1 MRYILAYGLPGY
13 GPDASDDNFSVATT
27 WRDVADEA
35 ARMLSESADQA
46 GDTAVGCADAGQYED
61 AWKIRVEADAM
72 YNLAACLDNKRSDAP
87 LFRGNP
93 ATWDRAVQSMVEEH
107 FPYDVADNCRLYV
120 WESDEF
126 GIADDDILGADL
138 TRAEWREV
146 VSALVS
152 AAAIPASVRQEI
164 TTNIL
169 SMTGP
174 LGEPD

>member
-13 GPDASDDNFSVATT
+13 GHDASDDNFSVATT

-46 GDTAVGCADAGQYED
+46 GDTAVSHADAGLYEE
-61 AWKIRVEADAM
+61 AWKIRAEADTM
-72 YNLAACLDNKRSDAP
+72 YNLAASLDNKRSDAP

-93 ATWDRAVQSMVEEH
+93 ATWDRAIQSMVEEH

-120 WESDEF
+120 WESDTF
-126 GIADDDILGADL
+126 GISPEDELEVTL
-138 TRAEWREV
+138 TRGEWQTV
-146 VSALVS
+146 V
-152 AAAIPASVRQEI
+152 AILTEDERPGVPNTLSQAI
-164 TTNIL
+164 T
-169 SMTGP
+169 SQTGP

>member
-1 MRYILAYGLPGY
+1 MRMILAYGLPGY
-13 GPDASDDNFSVATT
+13 GPEASDDNFSVATT
-27 WRDVADEA
+27 WRDVADEVR
-35 ARMLSESADQA
+35 RMLSESADQA
-46 GDTAVGCADAGQYED
+46 GDTAVSYADAGQYED
-61 AWKIRVEADAM
+61 AWKIRAEADTM
-72 YNLAACLDNKRSDAP
+72 YNLAATFDNKRASAP
-87 LFRGNP
+87 LYRGDAAAWD
-93 ATWDRAVQSMVEEH
+93 ATIERLVAEH
-107 FPYDVADNCRLYV
+107 FPYYVADNCRLYV
-120 WESDEF
+120 WESDTF

>member
-1 MRYILAYGLPGY
+1 MRYVLAYGLPGY
-13 GPDASDDNFSVATT
+13 GPDASNDNFSVATT

-46 GDTAVGCADAGQYED
+46 GDTAVIYADAGQYEE
-61 AWKIRVEADAM
+61 AWKTRAEADTM
-72 YNLAACLDNKRSDAP
+72 YNLAASLDNKRADAP
-87 LFRGNP
+87 LYRDQP
-93 ATWDRAVQSMVEEH
+93 TAWDVTISRLVGEH

-120 WESDEF
+120 FESEEF

-152 AAAIPASVRQEI
+152 AAATPTDVRQEI
-164 TTNIL
+164 TTAIT
-169 SMTGP
+169 SQTGP
-174 LGEPD
+174 LGEAD

>member
-1 MRYILAYGLPGY
+1 MRMILAYGLPGY

-35 ARMLSESADQA
+35 RRMLEESADQA
-46 GDTAVGCADAGQYED
+46 GDTAAMCANDGQYED
-61 AWKIRVEADAM
+61 AWKIRAEADTM
-72 YNLAACLDNKRSDAP
+72 YNLAANLDNKRSDAP

-93 ATWDRAVQSMVEEH
+93 ATWDRAIQSMVEEH

-138 TRAEWREV
+138 TREEWRKITE
-146 VSALVS
+146 ALES
-152 AAAIPASVRQEI
+152 SPSIPNRAELIQAITSQ
-164 TTNIL
+164 
-169 SMTGP
+169 TGP
-174 LGEPD
+174 LETD